1 MRFFMGHAGV
11 VRTTRMPIVC
21 GSMTATSWI
30 ILSSIMGRPSSGSL
44 TGASTARTS
53 ASDTCVTAIASSL
66 PRASDVTEDDVVDQ
80 ALHRGQVIGKD
91 DAVRRH
97 APEVAGGERV
107 ANDRLQLGVPLRPG
121 PSQEAVDRGWRRG
134 RVDHGIRE
142 ALI

>member
-21 GSMTATSWI
+21 GSMTTRSWI

-66 PRASDVTEDDVVDQ
+66 ARASDVTEDDVVDQ
-80 ALHRGQVIGKD
+80 ALHGGQVVRED
-91 DAVRRH
+91 DAVGRD
-97 APEVAGGERV
+97 APDVPGRQRIG
-107 ANDRLQLGVPLRPG
+107 NDRLQF
-121 PSQEAVDRGWRRG
+121 
-134 RVDHGIRE
+134 
-142 ALI
+142 